1 MTHSTKTGRYLAMLV
16 VGLLPACD
24 VPTRDKV
31 AAPPPPPLEKA
42 EVPLSKQE
50 IAENSSQCGSKSR
63 AQFTRDWKDGT
74 EVTAEGRTRAEFA
87 SHYNVKL
94 NTCFYLLTV
103 ASPGTLKRML
113 FDIGSGEQYGEFLG
127 PAVVESPAAERPKA
141 CRLGGFYCA
150 SAGEWEV
157 LVRPYMED

>member
-1 MTHSTKTGRYLAMLV
+1 MRYSTKPARILV
-16 VGLLPACD
+16 MAGVGLLSACD
-24 VPTRDKV
+24 VPSRDRPT
-31 AAPPPPPLEKA
+31 APPPPAPDKA
-42 EVPLSKQE
+42 EAPLSKQE
-50 IAENSSQCGSKSR
+50 IAENARQCGSKSR

-74 EVTAEGRTRAEFA
+74 EITAEGKTKAEFT

-113 FDIGSGEQYGEFLG
+113 FDIGSGEQHGEFLG
-127 PAVVESPAAERPKA
+127 PAVVESPAADRPKA